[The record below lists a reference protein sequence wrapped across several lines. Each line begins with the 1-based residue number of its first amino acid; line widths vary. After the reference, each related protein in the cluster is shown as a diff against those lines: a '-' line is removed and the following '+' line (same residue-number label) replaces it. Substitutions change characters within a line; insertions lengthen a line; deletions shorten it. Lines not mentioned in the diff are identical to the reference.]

1 MHKITLKSVDLLVLE
16 WFFMV
21 LAWPLELHVRVRSH
35 SQHPPLNGSSRTA
48 RTNIYARNL
57 KIVGPCWH
65 VAPLSWPTLPPL
77 NAPWSMFSPSNLFLL
92 YAKIAKSLARQKTS
106 KLTLC
111 FFLEQTVCVQ
121 AAWRPWAYVGTNQT
135 RLAPPHISHAFRH
148 MLTKMSKHVLHCA
161 SNALR
166 REVKHPLSNHQIPK
180 PPLSSGWTQENTL
193 THTHKYSQKTLRD
206 LPCRDTPFSSA
217 MLKPEGLGLSQMFPY
232 CPYLDP
238 PPF

>member
-65 VAPLSWPTLPPL
+65 VAPLCWPTLPPL

-111 FFLEQTVCVQ
+111 FFSRANRLCHFAINRSCKFLYKVFPVKFWG
-121 AAWRPWAYVGTNQT
+121 AFRLR
-135 RLAPPHISHAFRH
+135 RLAQSV
-148 MLTKMSKHVLHCA
+148 VLGFG
-161 SNALR
+161 
-166 REVKHPLSNHQIPK
+166 P
-180 PPLSSGWTQENTL
+180 
-193 THTHKYSQKTLRD
+193 
-206 LPCRDTPFSSA
+206 
-217 MLKPEGLGLSQMFPY
+217 
-232 CPYLDP
+232 
-238 PPF
+238 

>member
-65 VAPLSWPTLPPL
+65 VAPLCWPTLPPL

-111 FFLEQTVCVQ
+111 FFSRANRLCPSGLAAMGLCWHEPNSSGPTTYFSCLSTYAYKNEQTCASLCFQCPEERGKTSFIEPPNTKATFVIRLDSRKYIDTHTQIQSEDLTRPTMQRYTILKCH
-121 AAWRPWAYVGTNQT
+121 AKAWRSRP
-135 RLAPPHISHAFRH
+135 
-148 MLTKMSKHVLHCA
+148 
-161 SNALR
+161 
-166 REVKHPLSNHQIPK
+166 
-180 PPLSSGWTQENTL
+180 
-193 THTHKYSQKTLRD
+193 
-206 LPCRDTPFSSA
+206 
-217 MLKPEGLGLSQMFPY
+217 
-232 CPYLDP
+232 
-238 PPF
+238 